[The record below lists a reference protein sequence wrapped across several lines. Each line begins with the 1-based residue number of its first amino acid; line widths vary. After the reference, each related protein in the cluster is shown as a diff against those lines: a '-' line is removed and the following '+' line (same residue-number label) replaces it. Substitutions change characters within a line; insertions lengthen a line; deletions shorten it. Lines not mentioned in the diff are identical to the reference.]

1 MHTGLRKQRDKREQS
16 CYELI
21 AVVIFIDDVAD
32 SILPFRG
39 VNHAATLHYTRYTR
53 YTALAIF
60 ISLGIRNI

>member
-1 MHTGLRKQRDKREQS
+1 MHSELRKQRDKREQS

-21 AVVIFIDDVAD
+21 AVVIFIDDVYAD

-39 VNHAATLHYTRYTR
+39 VNHAATL
-53 YTALAIF
+53 ALAIF